1 MFLKIYLSAGK
12 YHTNQMNIPTSRKEL
27 LAAIAYGATSLRREI
42 LEFFSKKPA
51 PAPEKRDFEKR
62 DFKKTGNAA
71 VADAAVVK
79 DATIIDVTNDSYS
92 IPRRTKPKTQ
102 PVDNQNDNQMSV
114 PYWEHQYIYSH
125 SEIRDA
131 NKKQK
136 EFYEYF
142 RNRFLRKQFVDIEG
156 NSNYSFILLFDL
168 INSYDSHKNI
178 VFLEKRLRLLGEFYP
193 ETNSHMLR
201 FLAQIMEAVGDAE
214 GAERIR
220 FERQIIYYD
229 FWKLGSRYK
238 KKLSLTN
245 DEVKKLNRLSY
256 SCNNFSDIEFCCIEI
271 IKIYLSAATELE
283 SLCRAEQTDL
293 EDQIKILSDVVARKH
308 FRYRTGSQN
317 YKYCLETTPN
327 EIHTII
333 FKHCENAV
341 RELYGHKRKINVS
354 GFYTHT
360 EVQTEFETR
369 IVEKLNE
376 ILSRLI
382 LKAASPDEETETE
395 LNARNTTRWKIKF
408 TQISSDYNDDGKKFV
423 ESILALGKLNSKN
436 PAVENI
442 FYEASKFISKTDRVS
457 SLVLYLHYL
466 HRDLDSAAFDNKQ
479 LTKTIQKSLFKTNE
493 QLHDFQII
501 VSEFL
506 SDRDLEKAVQKVS
519 AIYAPKRKKIQL
531 DNSVIKEVQEQHSGT
546 VELLNEYLQDEY
558 EGETNTVKSQEIS
571 ADEIRIEI
579 TQKTEPASASI
590 FIGEIAFTP
599 LQIETLELF
608 YKNSLTVSQSDLE
621 IFAKSKGAFKS
632 RLIDRLN
639 EICYEIL
646 DDVLIEEDDE
656 YCVISEDYYQKLSAK

>member
-1 MFLKIYLSAGK
+1 
-12 YHTNQMNIPTSRKEL
+12 MNIPSSRKEL
-27 LAAIAYGATSLRREI
+27 LAAIAYGAASLRREI

-79 DATIIDVTNDSYS
+79 DDSIIDVTNESYS
-92 IPRRTKPKTQ
+92 IPRRAKPETQ

-168 INSYDSHKNI
+168 IDSYESHKNI
-178 VFLEKRLRLLGEFYP
+178 IFLEKRLRLLGEFYP

-201 FLAQIMEAVGDAE
+201 FLAQIMEARGDAE
-214 GAERIR
+214 GAEKIR
-220 FERQIIYYD
+220 FEHSLAYYD
-229 FWKLGSRYK
+229 YWKLGSRYK
-238 KKLSLTN
+238 KKLSLTD

-256 SCNNFSDIEFCCIEI
+256 SSNNFSDIEFCCGEI
-271 IKIYLSAATELE
+271 IKIYLSAVTELE
-283 SLCRAEQTDL
+283 NLCRDEQTDL
-293 EDQIKILSDVVARKH
+293 DEHIKILADVVARKH

-317 YKYCLETTPN
+317 YKYCLETTPG

-341 RELYGHKRKINVS
+341 REFYGHKRKINVA
-354 GFYTHT
+354 GFYTQT

-395 LNARNTTRWKIKF
+395 LNAQNTTRWKIKF
-408 TQISSDYNDDGKKFV
+408 AQISSDYKDDGKKFV
-423 ESILALGKLNSKN
+423 ESILTLGKLNSKN
-436 PAVENI
+436 PSVENI
-442 FYEASKFISKTDRVS
+442 FYEASKFISKSDRVS

-466 HRDLDSAAFDNKQ
+466 RHDLDSADFDNKQ

-506 SDRDLEKAVQKVS
+506 SDKDLEKAVQKIP

-531 DNSVIKEVQEQHSGT
+531 DSSVIKEVQQQHSGT

-558 EGETNTVKSQEIS
+558 EGETNTVKSREIS
-571 ADEIRIEI
+571 ADEVTVEI
-579 TQKTEPASASI
+579 TQKTEAAPVSI
-590 FIGEIAFTP
+590 FISDIEFTP
-599 LQIETLELF
+599 LHLETLELF
-608 YKNSLTVSQSDLE
+608 YKNRLTVSHGDLE

-632 RLIDRLN
+632 RLIDGLN

-656 YCVISEDYYQKLSAK
+656 YCVISEDYYQKLIAK